1 MSSSNTSRH
10 KKTESKESTENRGI
24 KDIEDVIIDNPLT
37 VKKLYPSLSID
48 GKFAKN
54 LLLSNEKEESTFQK
68 KKPTFLMDAKEN
80 PNELSE
86 SFLKELIKKPCTL
99 DKDKIIDVMTE
110 FIQNS
115 PLLQK
120 FQKDIENDKNF
131 ENNELSR
138 MGAKHLNYIECK
150 KGQILFRIG
159 DNGDRFYFILSGRV
173 SILKLREINNVQ
185 MTYFEYIDYCMYLIT
200 QKEFYIFNK
209 VKNRNMKLLS
219 LNSESDVISIFKIFF
234 IKKLKDAILQD
245 LLPDTKS
252 LIKYLKKYGFKLQDF
267 NLKIAKLYEMES
279 NEDLEPEYKREE
291 WNKYLIEKCT
301 PSYSDLMVYEIY
313 KKLFQK
319 DLNQK
324 KTYTCY
330 IYKPFLFLGKG
341 LFFGDFA
348 LDSDMNKR
356 NATIRAEENTIL
368 AFMKSADYINIFA
381 PRRKM
386 EKMRE
391 INFLY
396 NNYFF
401 RKINQRSFEKN
412 YFHLFSPHEYDRS
425 HELFDFGSSLNSLIL
440 LKEGKIN
447 LEIKAS
453 VADLYDLIEYLW
465 ENISKNKNFQN
476 LNNIQK
482 RNIISISTENRI
494 KQYIQE
500 KPFRDLKSHGEKF
513 FKEMNKIKIFQI
525 YIYTNKEIIG
535 LEEYYLGIPYIMR
548 GTVLGD
554 KINCYQIDIEN
565 FENVLY
571 QERQIMFNYIKS
583 SVDKIISLIDRL
595 QNIKINQIKMYKT
608 KFENEIN
615 DFIEV
620 SKMNKEKSTKKVEII
635 NKNASDGKVLYKRYI
650 NNKIDNKIYKS
661 PVKAFA
667 TNLNPLARL
676 MRLKKNKINKKLNN
690 SNSCISFDKISN
702 FSSVQTNKND
712 CLINKYNSFV
722 IKKVNDSKVN
732 NLSSNEEVHSTFENN
747 ETKSKYDNKNILSTI
762 SSNKMTT
769 NQIKINFNSQRNLLT
784 NNLKINFNSDQ
795 KAFRSIDYKDK
806 IIQKNYVIK
815 KNISILRH
823 FPDLKKKLVYRKF
836 IFNKKINMHTIE
848 KENDNEE
855 RINSIWFGQ
864 KTRELK
870 NLKNISI
877 NDYIEQNDKDKTKNI
892 SLIDSTNLISNSIDE
907 NEKNKKFK
915 LSNAIKEFYNAIKSR
930 GYSSFVRNKKSNTIL
945 NRKNKRK
952 YISDFSILESKSV
965 VNKDKSEKH
974 PEKKIQSILPIIKDK
989 NKIIFS

>member
-10 KKTESKESTENRGI
+10 KKTESKESTENRGM
-24 KDIEDVIIDNPLT
+24 KDIEDVVVDNPLSI
-37 VKKLYPSLSID
+37 KKLYPSLSID

-68 KKPTFLMDAKEN
+68 DKPTFLMDSKEN

-110 FIQNS
+110 FIQNT

-120 FQKDIENDKNF
+120 FQKDIETDKNIK
-131 ENNELSR
+131 NNELSR

-150 KGQILFRIG
+150 KGHVLFRIG

-185 MTYFEYIDYCMYLIT
+185 MTFFEYIDYCMYLIS

-234 IKKLKDAILQD
+234 IKKLKEAILQD
-245 LLPDTKS
+245 LVPDTKS

-267 NLKIAKLYEMES
+267 NIKIAKLYEMES
-279 NEDLEPEYKREE
+279 NEDLMPEYKREE

-301 PSYSDLMVYEIY
+301 PSYSDLMIYEIY
-313 KKLFQK
+313 KKLFKK
-319 DLNQK
+319 DFSK
-324 KTYTCY
+324 KKSYTCY
-330 IYKPFLFLGKG
+330 IYRPFLFLGKG

-348 LDSDMNKR
+348 LDSDTNKR

-368 AFMKSADYINIFA
+368 AFMKSADYMNIFA
-381 PRRKM
+381 PRRKL

-401 RKINQRSFEKN
+401 GNINQRFFEKN

-453 VADLYDLIEYLW
+453 IADLFDLINYLW
-465 ENISKNKNFQN
+465 ENIGKNKYFQN
-476 LNNIQK
+476 LNNVLK
-482 RNIISISTENRI
+482 RNIISFSTENRI
-494 KQYIQE
+494 KQFIQE
-500 KPFRDLKSHGEKF
+500 KPFSDLKSYGEKF
-513 FKEMNKIKIFQI
+513 LEEMNKIKIFQI

-535 LEEYYLGIPYIMR
+535 LEEYYLGIPCIMR
-548 GTVLGD
+548 GTAFGG
-554 KINCYQIDIEN
+554 KISFYQIDIEN
-565 FENVLY
+565 FENILH
-571 QERQIMFNYIKS
+571 QEKQIMFNYIKS
-583 SVDKIISLIDRL
+583 SVEKIISLIDRL
-595 QNIKINQIKMYKT
+595 QNIKINQIKMYKN
-608 KFENEIN
+608 KFEKDFN

-620 SKMNKEKSTKKVEII
+620 NKTNKEKSSKKVEII
-635 NKNASDGKVLYKRYI
+635 NKNANDGKVLYKRYI

-667 TNLNPLARL
+667 SNLNPLVRL
-676 MRLKKNKINKKLNN
+676 VRLKKNKINKKLNN
-690 SNSCISFDKISN
+690 SNSYISFDKISN
-702 FSSVQTNKND
+702 FSSIQTNKND
-712 CLINKYNSFV
+712 TLLNKYNSFV
-722 IKKVNDSKVN
+722 IKKINDSKTN
-732 NLSSNEEVHSTFENN
+732 NLSSNEEVHTTIENN
-747 ETKSKYDNKNILSTI
+747 ETKSKNDNKNILSTI

-769 NQIKINFNSQRNLLT
+769 NQIKINYNSQRNLLS
-784 NNLKINFNSDQ
+784 NNFKIKFNSNH
-795 KAFRSIDYKDK
+795 KVFGSIEHKDK
-806 IIQKNYVIK
+806 INQKNYLIK
-815 KNISILRH
+815 KNTSISRYSPGH
-823 FPDLKKKLVYRKF
+823 KKIFVYRNF
-836 IFNKKINMHTIE
+836 IFNKKIIKNPIE
-848 KENDNEE
+848 KENDSEV

-870 NLKNISI
+870 SLKHVSI
-877 NDYIEQNDKDKTKNI
+877 NGCVEQNEKDKSKND
-892 SLIDSTNLISNSIDE
+892 SLIDSSNLFSNSIDE
-907 NEKNKKFK
+907 NKKNKKFE
-915 LSNAIKEFYNAIKSR
+915 LSNAIKEFYNSIKNR

-952 YISDFSILESKSV
+952 YLSNFSIFESKSV
-965 VNKDKSEKH
+965 VNRDKSEKH
-974 PEKKIQSILPIIKDK
+974 SETKSPSILPIIKDK